1 MFPILADMAFKFD
14 TDAFMKSL
22 PTMGLGMLGIFI
34 VTGVIVLTI
43 GALNFFTKPRKK
55 DN

>member
-14 TDAFMKSL
+14 ADAFMKSL

-43 GALNFFTKPRKK
+43 GALNFFTNPRKK

>member
-1 MFPILADMAFKFD
+1 MNSVLADMAFKID
-14 TDAFMKSL
+14 TEAFLDSL

-34 VTGVIVLTI
+34 VTGIIVLTI
-43 GALNFFTKPRKK
+43 AALNFFTKPRKK